1 MNKQK
6 LFLSFS
12 ILFIAICVNAQKMEY
27 FADKNSEDIKVESLQ
42 GMAVTFSPV
51 RNGLSSFPP
60 PTQISY
66 FNENRIGI
74 QWTLY
79 KAIGL
84 TNSYHEFTDYSFN
97 VISPKNSIYSLSVDA
112 LIEPRWYFLYRY
124 SASRGKTPKLNSGFF
139 LSFPLEY
146 SVQLLQFIKIKN
158 PAYNYNAYYSVI
170 NFTPSLGYRYALS
183 DHFLLDAKVG
193 IGGHINVGQNM
204 GLNQELDYN
213 FKIGAAYKF

>member
-1 MNKQK
+1 MNKH
-6 LFLSFS
+6 LILIFLLLTAFLSVS
-12 ILFIAICVNAQKMEY
+12 AQKQTY
-27 FADKNSEDIKVESLQ
+27 FTEKNPEDIKVESLQ
-42 GMAVTFSPV
+42 GIAVTFSPV

-79 KAIGL
+79 KSIGL
-84 TNSYHEFTDYSFN
+84 TNTYHEFTEYYFN
-97 VISPKNSIYSLSVDA
+97 VIPRKNSVYSLSVEA

-146 SVQLLQFIKIKN
+146 SVRLLNSVKIKN
-158 PAYNYNAYYSVI
+158 PAYDYNAFYSVI

-183 DHFLLDAKVG
+183 DHFLLDAKAG
-193 IGGHINVGQNM
+193 IGGHINVGMEFGSN
-204 GLNQELDYN
+204 LPFDYN